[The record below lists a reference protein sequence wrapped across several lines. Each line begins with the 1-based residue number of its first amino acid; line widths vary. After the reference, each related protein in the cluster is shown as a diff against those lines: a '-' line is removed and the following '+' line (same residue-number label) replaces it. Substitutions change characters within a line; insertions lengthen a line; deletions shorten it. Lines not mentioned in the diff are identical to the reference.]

1 MSTKREAAG
10 LQPQQSVPTSFS
22 AIGQPVPQE
31 EGPEKVSGRALYAAD
46 VLLPGML
53 WGKVLRSPY
62 PHANIVS
69 IDTAKARQVPGVHAV
84 LTGQDL
90 PDRRVGRLLRDIPV
104 LARDRVLFVG
114 EKVAAV
120 AAETL
125 EAAEEALNL
134 IDVAYEEL
142 PPVFDPVEAMDS
154 SAPTLHPQMASY
166 EGLPQPMATVNNVF
180 AHNSWSKGDIAE
192 GFGAADRIFEHTFTA
207 QLMHQGYIEPHACV
221 VHIDDHGRAQVWA
234 NNKGPFMLR
243 DQLAAVWGV
252 PTEQIRVNPTSI
264 GGDFGGKGSFMDV
277 PLCYHLA
284 LPRQTPRQNGHGL
297 YSGVDGGESPASGDH
312 HPEDGRDQRRAAPG
326 APGSSGLQQRCVWGV

>member
-1 MSTKREAAG
+1 
-10 LQPQQSVPTSFS
+10 
-22 AIGQPVPQE
+22 
-31 EGPEKVSGRALYAAD
+31 
-46 VLLPGML
+46 ML

-62 PHANIVS
+62 PHANILN
-69 IDTAKARQVPGVHAV
+69 IDTARARTVPGVHAV

-134 IDVAYEEL
+134 ITVEYEEIS
-142 PPVFDPVEAMDS
+142 PVFDPVEAMHS

-166 EGLPQPMATVNNVF
+166 EGLPQPVATVNNVF
-180 AHNSWSKGDIAE
+180 AHNNWSKGDIAE
-192 GFGAADRIFEHTFTA
+192 GFSAADHIFEHTFNA

-221 VHIDDHGRAQVWA
+221 VHIDDSGRAQVWA

-243 DQLAAVWGV
+243 EQGAEDVWDV
-252 PTEQIRVNPTSI
+252 SKEQIRVNPTSI

-284 LPRQTPRQNGHGL
+284 HALRTPRQNGHGL
-297 YSGVDGGESPASGDH
+297 HVRRVSGKRSAPNGARIADISCTH
-312 HPEDGRDQRRAAPG
+312 QR
-326 APGSSGLQQRCVWGV
+326 